1 MFFGFLHN
9 SRVKYNLDLATKTG
23 ESLTQRCNDFDTK
36 SEELD
41 EKIRVTNTAQSH
53 SLKEFRV

>member
-9 SRVKYNLDLATKTG
+9 SRVKLNLDLATKTG

-36 SEELD
+36 NEELD
-41 EKIRVTNTAQSH
+41 EKIRVTNIAQSH
-53 SLKEFRV
+53 AVKEFRV